1 MLQRVRR
8 SHALVAAILLPAAA
22 LGCYGLLLQVVGL
35 IPFYGGAGFDGAIY
49 IDYLQKIVAGE
60 PVQGD
65 PYRLMR
71 LPGFVPALLAAEF
84 GLPAAG
90 IVAWQRTA
98 NMLLLSVG
106 LGLMFDVLRR
116 LGQPARRAWL
126 VVASLWLAWPY
137 ALMPVY
143 NPMLSDHLALFCAVL
158 SLWAW
163 ARSLRWLQ
171 GLLIVA
177 SFWVMPGLF
186 VVPFAL
192 LALPLAGRQADGA
205 LGRSRTA
212 FWVVCAGL
220 VLAFSCVWVVA
231 AGVPAVEIDHH
242 PPGTTLGKSPLRPL
256 TLVLIA
262 GALLVAAV
270 VAARL
275 LSAQAFWRS
284 VRWPWAAAALALAL
298 IGGGSVLLALDWRA
312 GYKGPPL
319 HHYLLLQGLAA
330 PAKPLVAHFVYLGP
344 LCVLAVAGALCRLHA
359 LLDKGLAAVLGVC
372 VGFLPLLVFASES
385 RQWIYLLPLM
395 AVVAASSAPTAVLWL
410 QLAFSALLLSPAL
423 VLRSA
428 TRAGSELG
436 MLSDGWQLYFGRFGP
451 WMGDGVYAVG
461 GSLLLLFLLGV
472 AWLSLAAPGSSA
484 RRYGAPS

>member
-1 MLQRVRR
+1 MRASQ
-8 SHALVAAILLPAAA
+8 SHALVVAILLPAAA
-22 LGCYGLLLQVVGL
+22 LALYGLLQQVVGL

-49 IDYLQKIVAGE
+49 IDYLQKIAAGE

-71 LPGFVPALLAAEF
+71 LPGFVPTLLAAEL
-84 GLPAAG
+84 GLPTAS

-106 LGLMFDVLRR
+106 LGLMFDLLRR

-163 ARSLRWLQ
+163 ARSLRWLL
-171 GLLIVA
+171 GLLIVT

-186 VVPFAL
+186 VVPLAL

-205 LGRSRTA
+205 PSRLSLV
-212 FWVVCAGL
+212 FWVAGAGL
-220 VLAFSCVWVVA
+220 VLGFACVWVVA
-231 AGVPAVEIDHH
+231 AGVSAAEIDHH
-242 PPGTTLGKSPLRPL
+242 PPGTALGKSSLRPL
-256 TLVLIA
+256 TLTLIA

-275 LSAQAFWRS
+275 LSARAFWRS
-284 VRWPWAAAALALAL
+284 VQWPWAAGAVALAL
-298 IGGGSVLLALDWRA
+298 IGGGSVLLALDWGA

-319 HHYLLLQGLAA
+319 GHYLLLQGLAA
-330 PAKPLVAHFVYLGP
+330 PAKPLVAHFVYFGP
-344 LCVLAVAGALCRLHA
+344 LCVLAVAGVLCRLQA

-395 AVVAASSAPTAVLWL
+395 AVVAASSARTAVLWL
-410 QLAFSALLLSPAL
+410 QLLFSALLLAPAL
-423 VLRSA
+423 VLRPA
-428 TRAGSELG
+428 TEGAAALG
-436 MLSDGWQLYFGRFGP
+436 MLSDGWQLYFGRLGP

-461 GSLLLLFLLGV
+461 GGLLLLFLLGV
-472 AWLSLAAPGSSA
+472 ARLSRAGAAAGGRHQNASP
-484 RRYGAPS
+484 